1 MPSLPGVYIFEDTNK
16 KPLYIGKSISVKT
29 RIKQHYEGF
38 QSGTT
43 SAANFIPK
51 THYLYFK
58 IVSNDLEAVITEANF
73 IKTYQPRY
81 NAITKD
87 GKSNIYIIFTNEPDT
102 KIKIIHATDIQSL
115 ELDDYKKQ
123 VFGPYTSGRVA
134 ETLVKLSRRIFG
146 YCNAPFNSQGRACF
160 NYHLHQCPGPCQ
172 FLITPKQYHRHLGQI
187 KKFLSGQ
194 FVQLNK
200 SLNRQI
206 IVAIKKQNFELANDL
221 KNKIMSLDQALKNQ
235 NSSLLLKL
243 SDATDQVQHLIV
255 STLKHPLL
263 SKPPVRIEC
272 YDLAH
277 LQGDNYVGSM
287 SVFIN
292 GTSEPSLYRH
302 FNIKGEKRSD
312 PHAMKEII
320 FRRFN
325 HPEWGRPDLL
335 VLDGGVPQLSIVS
348 SVIPPNIPTIALA
361 KKRETIYFYD
371 NNYDNNK
378 VTSLNLNLEDPVL
391 NLLRNIRDEAHR
403 FATTFHIKKRQESLL
418 A

>member
-1 MPSLPGVYIFEDTNK
+1 M
-16 KPLYIGKSISVKT
+16 
-29 RIKQHYEGF
+29 
-38 QSGTT
+38 
-43 SAANFIPK
+43 
-51 THYLYFK
+51 
-58 IVSNDLEAVITEANF
+58 AV
-73 IKTYQPRY
+73 
-81 NAITKD
+81 
-87 GKSNIYIIFTNEPDT
+87 
-102 KIKIIHATDIQSL
+102 
-115 ELDDYKKQ
+115 
-123 VFGPYTSGRVA
+123 
-134 ETLVKLSRRIFG
+134 
-146 YCNAPFNSQGRACF
+146 
-160 NYHLHQCPGPCQ
+160 
-172 FLITPKQYHRHLGQI
+172 
-187 KKFLSGQ
+187 
-194 FVQLNK
+194 
-200 SLNRQI
+200 
-206 IVAIKKQNFELANDL
+206 KKQNFELANDL

-292 GTSEPSLYRH
+292 GTPEPSLYRH
-302 FNIKGEKRSD
+302 FNIKGKERSD

-320 FRRFN
+320 SRRFN

-348 SVIPPNIPTIALA
+348 SVISPNIPTIALA
-361 KKRETIYFYD
+361 KKRETIYF
-371 NNYDNNK
+371 YDNNK